1 MKKIG
6 MVLCIFLFMIS
17 MTACSSSKNNPVH
30 LGVNA
35 VITEIDEENNTITV
49 KDGSEEGILG
59 KNCFIDCSSIP
70 MIYCDYDTGQVV
82 SISFED
88 LQVQDEI
95 ILSIRN
101 SEIENSKDEDDNAR
115 TLKVEQLQLSTQRM
129 KK

>member
-1 MKKIG
+1 
-6 MVLCIFLFMIS
+6 
-17 MTACSSSKNNPVH
+17 
-30 LGVNA
+30 
-35 VITEIDEENNTITV
+35 
-49 KDGSEEGILG
+49 
-59 KNCFIDCSSIP
+59 

>member
-6 MVLCIFLFMIS
+6 MVLCVFLFMIS
-17 MTACSSSKNNPVH
+17 MTACSSLKDNPVH

-35 VITEIDEENNTITV
+35 VITEIDEAMIELDIQV
-49 KDGSEEGILG
+49 GAEEGILG
-59 KNCFIDCSSIP
+59 KNCLIDCSSIP

-101 SEIENSKDEDDNAR
+101 SEIE
-115 TLKVEQLQLSTQRM
+115 RM
-129 KK
+129 K

>member
-1 MKKIG
+1 
-6 MVLCIFLFMIS
+6 MIS

-35 VITEIDEENNTITV
+35 VITEIDEGNSTITV
-49 KDGSEEGILG
+49 KDGAEEGILG
-59 KNCFIDCSSIP
+59 KNCLIDCSSIP

-95 ILSIRN
+95 ILSTSQTHECAPQPHHIL
-101 SEIENSKDEDDNAR
+101 NSKIIK
-115 TLKVEQLQLSTQRM
+115 T
-129 KK
+129 

>member
-1 MKKIG
+1 
-6 MVLCIFLFMIS
+6 
-17 MTACSSSKNNPVH
+17 
-30 LGVNA
+30 
-35 VITEIDEENNTITV
+35 
-49 KDGSEEGILG
+49 
-59 KNCFIDCSSIP
+59 

-95 ILSIRN
+95 IFSIRN

-129 KK
+129 K

>member
-35 VITEIDEENNTITV
+35 VITEIDEGNSTITV
-49 KDGSEEGILG
+49 KDCAEEGILV
-59 KNCFIDCSSIP
+59 KNCLIDCSSIP

-95 ILSIRN
+95 IFSIRN

-129 KK
+129 K

>member
-6 MVLCIFLFMIS
+6 MVLCVFLFMIS

-35 VITEIDEENNTITV
+35 VITEIEEENNTITV
-49 KDGSEEGILG
+49 KDSAEEGVLG
-59 KNCFIDCSSIP
+59 KNCLIDCSSTS

-95 ILSIRN
+95 ILSIPN
-101 SEIENSKDEDDNAR
+101 SEIEHSKDKDNKAS
-115 TLKVEQLQLSTQRM
+115 TIKVEQLQLSTQRM
-129 KK
+129 KQ

>member
-17 MTACSSSKNNPVH
+17 MTACSLLKDNSVH

-35 VITEIDEENNTITV
+35 VITEIDEGNNTITV
-49 KDGSEEGILG
+49 KDSAEEGILG
-59 KNCFIDCSSIP
+59 KNCLIDCSSTS

-101 SEIENSKDEDDNAR
+101 SEIENSKGEDDKGR

-129 KK
+129 K

>member
-35 VITEIDEENNTITV
+35 V
-49 KDGSEEGILG
+49 KDGAEEGILG
-59 KNCFIDCSSIP
+59 KNCLIDCSSIP

-95 ILSIRN
+95 IFSIRN

-129 KK
+129 K

>member
-6 MVLCIFLFMIS
+6 MVLCVFLFMIS
-17 MTACSSSKNNPVH
+17 MTACSSLKDNPVH

-35 VITEIDEENNTITV
+35 VITEIDEGNNTITV
-49 KDGSEEGILG
+49 KDSAEEGILG
-59 KNCFIDCSSIP
+59 KNCLIDCSSTS

-101 SEIENSKDEDDNAR
+101 SEIENSKDEDDKAR
-115 TLKVEQLQLSTQRM
+115 TLKV
-129 KK
+129 

>member
-17 MTACSSSKNNPVH
+17 MTASSSSKNNPVH

-35 VITEIDEENNTITV
+35 VITEIDEGNNTITV
-49 KDGSEEGILG
+49 KDSAEEGILG
-59 KNCFIDCSSIP
+59 KNCLIDCSSTS

-101 SEIENSKDEDDNAR
+101 SEIENSKGEDDKGR

-129 KK
+129 K

>member
-35 VITEIDEENNTITV
+35 VITEIDEGNSTITV
-49 KDGSEEGILG
+49 KDGAEECILC
-59 KNCFIDCSSIP
+59 KNFLIDCSSIP

-101 SEIENSKDEDDNAR
+101 SEIENSKDEDNKGR
-115 TLKVEQLQLSTQRM
+115 TIKVEQLQLSTQRM
-129 KK
+129 K

>member
-6 MVLCIFLFMIS
+6 RVLCVFLFMIS

-35 VITEIDEENNTITV
+35 VITEIDEGNNTITV
-49 KDGSEEGILG
+49 KDGTEEGILG
-59 KNCFIDCSSIP
+59 KNCLIDCSSIP
-70 MIYCDYDTGQVV
+70 MIYCDYDRGQVA

-88 LQVQDEI
+88 LQVQDET

-101 SEIENSKDEDDNAR
+101 SEIENSKDEDDKAR

-129 KK
+129 K

>member
-6 MVLCIFLFMIS
+6 MVLCVFLFMIS

-49 KDGSEEGILG
+49 KDSAEEGVLG
-59 KNCFIDCSSIP
+59 KNCLIDCSSTS

-95 ILSIRN
+95 ILSIPN
-101 SEIENSKDEDDNAR
+101 SEIEHSKDKDNKAS
-115 TLKVEQLQLSTQRM
+115 TIKVEQLQLSTQRM
-129 KK
+129 KQ

>member
-1 MKKIG
+1 
-6 MVLCIFLFMIS
+6 
-17 MTACSSSKNNPVH
+17 
-30 LGVNA
+30 
-35 VITEIDEENNTITV
+35 
-49 KDGSEEGILG
+49 
-59 KNCFIDCSSIP
+59 

-101 SEIENSKDEDDNAR
+101 SEIENSKGEDDKGR

-129 KK
+129 K

>member
-1 MKKIG
+1 
-6 MVLCIFLFMIS
+6 
-17 MTACSSSKNNPVH
+17 
-30 LGVNA
+30 
-35 VITEIDEENNTITV
+35 
-49 KDGSEEGILG
+49 
-59 KNCFIDCSSIP
+59 

-101 SEIENSKDEDDNAR
+101 SEIENSKDEDDKAR

-129 KK
+129 K

>member
-35 VITEIDEENNTITV
+35 VITEIDEGNSTITV
-49 KDGSEEGILG
+49 KDGAEEGILG
-59 KNCFIDCSSIP
+59 KNCLFDFSSIP

-95 ILSIRN
+95 IFSIRN

-129 KK
+129 K

>member
-35 VITEIDEENNTITV
+35 VITEIDEGNSTITV
-49 KDGSEEGILG
+49 KDGAEEGILG
-59 KNCFIDCSSIP
+59 KNCLIDCSSIP
-70 MIYCDYDTGQVV
+70 MIYCDYDTGHVV

-95 ILSIRN
+95 IFSIRN

-129 KK
+129 K

>member
-35 VITEIDEENNTITV
+35 VITEIDEGNNTITV
-49 KDGSEEGILG
+49 KDSAEEGILG
-59 KNCFIDCSSIP
+59 KNCLIDCSSTS

-95 ILSIRN
+95 IFSIRN

-129 KK
+129 K